1 MIIVAGAGPGH
12 PRLLTQEVREK
23 IISTPRV
30 LSFGRI
36 SESLYKIR
44 KDIEP
49 VGKVSELLRYLDGE
63 DTLIL
68 ASGDPLFYGVV
79 AFLKRQNVPIDEV
92 YPGISSFQYLMAKLQ
107 RPWQEAQLFSVHGRE
122 VDFDELAPKGV
133 AVFLT
138 DVEHN
143 PSWLNG
149 EFHRRGATGRL
160 YVGTRLS
167 YDDEE
172 IRSYRIGEEMD
183 DVDPLTVVVIDY
195 DMVK

>member
-1 MIIVAGAGPGH
+1 MITVAGAGPGH
-12 PRLLTQEVREK
+12 PRLLTEEVREK

-36 SESLYKIR
+36 SDTLHELR
-44 KDIEP
+44 EDIEP
-49 VGKVSELLRYLDGE
+49 VGKVSELLHHLDGE
-63 DTLIL
+63 ETLIL

-79 AFLKRQNVPIDEV
+79 AYLKRQGIPIDAI

-107 RPWQEAQLFSVHGRE
+107 LPWQDAQLFSVHGR
-122 VDFDELAPKGV
+122 VAPLDELKSKGV

-138 DVEHN
+138 DEEHN
-143 PSWLNG
+143 PAWLNK
-149 EFHRRGATGRL
+149 EFHRRGARGRL

-167 YDDEE
+167 YEDEE
-172 IRSYRIGEEMD
+172 IKSYDIGEEVD